1 MGGVTIFAVT
11 LCAVL
16 VAALARKFEFN
27 APLCVLAVALA
38 ASFIPTL
45 HEVEVEPELIL
56 GIVLPPLLY
65 SAALSSSLQ
74 DFRASIS
81 PILRLGVG
89 AVIVTT
95 AVVGVVVHAV
105 DPNIPISAALLLG
118 AVVAPPDAVSAA
130 AVGRKLGLPRRI
142 MTLLG
147 GESLINDATSL
158 TLFRVALASA
168 GATGALWQVG
178 LQAFTLAVIDGV
190 AVGLLLALAAQ
201 AIRSTLRD
209 PTTDTV
215 IGVLLPFVAYWLAEE
230 FEGSGVLAVV
240 AAGFYIGTASPRAT
254 VSTRLH
260 EEPIW
265 ASIDLLLESF
275 TFALIGLQLRWVI
288 ANVSESA
295 TEDTLHAFL
304 LTGLVFGVTIA
315 IRPIYIYATHYL
327 SLLRPPW
334 VRRPAPAPTL
344 SWRDL
349 LITSW
354 AGMRGVVTLA
364 AALAIPVRAEDGV
377 LIPGRA
383 TIQLAAYM
391 VAIGTLLLQGL
402 TLPGLI
408 RRLRISNADEA
419 AEDDA
424 EEARVRLLAARKA
437 SEVIH
442 AQVARWSDQ
451 MGKAEAERVA
461 RFATEAVLA
470 REAAAATL
478 LRPDSAADSDY
489 PELDEQL
496 GAALARVGRRIG
508 EVSAEDAAAKAETGD
523 GVGVARKGETGDGA
537 GAVRKAETGDGAG
550 TGEKAGVS
558 DKPKTHRTHA
568 ELRARGATLSVR
580 AAELRTRMIRAQ
592 RGVIVSERNAGR
604 LNETVM
610 RRMLRELDLEEESQE
625 ASWTNRL

>member
-1 MGGVTIFAVT
+1 VGGVTIFAVT

-16 VAALARKFEFN
+16 VAALARKFDVN
-27 APLCVLAVALA
+27 APLAVLGVALA
-38 ASFIPTL
+38 VSFIPSL
-45 HEVEVEPELIL
+45 QEIEVSPELIL

-74 DFRASIS
+74 DFRASLS

-95 AVVGVVVHAV
+95 LAVGFAVHAA
-105 DPNIPISAALLLG
+105 DPQITIGAALLLG

-142 MTLLG
+142 MTLIG
-147 GESLINDATSL
+147 GESLINDATAL
-158 TLFRVALASA
+158 TLFKVALAGA
-168 GATGALWQVG
+168 GTGGALWG
-178 LQAFTLAVIDGV
+178 LGVQAFVLAVIDGV
-190 AVGLLLALAAQ
+190 AVGLVLALAAQ

-215 IGVLLPFVAYWLAEE
+215 IGVLLPFAAYWLAEE
-230 FEGSGVLAVV
+230 FHGSGVLAVV
-240 AAGFYIGTASPRAT
+240 AAGFYIGQASPRAT

-288 ANVSESA
+288 QDVRESV
-295 TEDTLHAFL
+295 TEDTAHAFML
-304 LTGLVFGVTIA
+304 AALVFGVTVA
-315 IRPIYIYATHYL
+315 LRPLYVYATEYL
-327 SLLRPPW
+327 SGLRPPFFAKPT
-334 VRRPAPAPTL
+334 RPRL

-349 LITSW
+349 LVTSW

-364 AALAIPVRAEDGV
+364 AANAIPVRADDGV

-408 RRLRISNADEA
+408 RRLRISNADEL

-424 EEARVRLLAARKA
+424 EEARVRLLAARAA
-437 SEVIH
+437 SEVVQ
-442 AQVARWSDQ
+442 AQVARWSEK
-451 MGKAEAERVA
+451 MGRAEAERVA

-478 LRPDSAADSDY
+478 LRPERDSDRDY
-489 PELDEQL
+489 PEMDEL
-496 GAALARVGRRIG
+496 GAALARVGTRIAEAAG
-508 EVSAEDAAAKAETGD
+508 QDAHAPREGEDADEA
-523 GVGVARKGETGDGA
+523 
-537 GAVRKAETGDGAG
+537 
-550 TGEKAGVS
+550 
-558 DKPKTHRTHA
+558 HRRRRRTRA
-568 ELRARGATLSVR
+568 ELQARGATLSVR
-580 AAELRTRMIRAQ
+580 ASELRTKMIRAQ
-592 RGVIVSERNAGR
+592 RSVIVSERNAGR

-610 RRMLRELDLEEESQE
+610 RRMLRELDLEEESME

>member
-1 MGGVTIFAVT
+1 VGGVTIFAVT

-16 VAALARKFEFN
+16 VAALARKFQIN
-27 APLCVLAVALA
+27 APLAVLAVALA
-38 ASFIPTL
+38 VSFIPSL

-74 DFRASIS
+74 DFRVSIS

-95 AVVGVVVHAV
+95 VAVGLVVHWV
-105 DPNIPISAALLLG
+105 DPQITLGAALLLG
-118 AVVAPPDAVSAA
+118 AVVAPPDAVSAS

-158 TLFRVALASA
+158 TLFKVALAGA
-168 GATGALWQVG
+168 GASGLAWQVG
-178 LQAFTLAVIDGV
+178 VKAFTLAVVDGV
-190 AVGLLLALAAQ
+190 TVGLLLALAAQ

-209 PTTDTV
+209 PATDTV

-230 FEGSGVLAVV
+230 VHGSGVLAVV
-240 AAGFYIGTASPRAT
+240 AAGFYIGQASPRAT

-288 ANVSESA
+288 EDVRESA
-295 TEDTLHAFL
+295 TENTAHAFL
-304 LTGLVFGVTIA
+304 LAAVVFGVTVA
-315 IRPIYIYATHYL
+315 VRPVYIYATHYL
-327 SLLRPPW
+327 SLVRLPWARRGPTPP
-334 VRRPAPAPTL
+334 AL

-364 AALAIPVRAEDGV
+364 AANAIPVRADDGV
-377 LIPGRA
+377 LIPGHA
-383 TIQLAAYM
+383 SIQFAAYM

-402 TLPGLI
+402 TLPSLI
-408 RRLRISNADEA
+408 RRLGVTNTDEA

-437 SEVIH
+437 SEVIQ
-442 AQVARWSDQ
+442 AQVATWSEK

-478 LRPDSAADSDY
+478 LRPDTGVDEEEDEDY
-489 PELDEQL
+489 PDFAEL
-496 GAALARVGRRIG
+496 GAALARVGRRIAEPPHEG
-508 EVSAEDAAAKAETGD
+508 EEGGEGAQEPVK
-523 GVGVARKGETGDGA
+523 RKPTTE
-537 GAVRKAETGDGAG
+537 
-550 TGEKAGVS
+550 
-558 DKPKTHRTHA
+558 

-580 AAELRTRMIRAQ
+580 AAELRTKMIRAQ

-625 ASWTNRL
+625 SSWTNRL

>member
-16 VAALARKFEFN
+16 VAAVARKFGFN
-27 APLCVLAVALA
+27 APLAVLAVALA
-38 ASFIPTL
+38 ASFIPSL

-56 GIVLPPLLY
+56 GVVLPPLLY
-65 SAALSSSLQ
+65 SATLSSSLQ
-74 DFRASIS
+74 DFRTSIS

-95 AVVGVVVHAV
+95 AAVGLVVHWV
-105 DPNIPISAALLLG
+105 DPKITIGAALLLG

-158 TLFRVALASA
+158 TLFKVALAGVGAA
-168 GATGALWQVG
+168 GFSWQVG
-178 LQAFTLAVIDGV
+178 VQAFTLAVVDGV

-209 PTTDTV
+209 PATDTV
-215 IGVLLPFVAYWLAEE
+215 IGVLLPFVAYWAAEE
-230 FEGSGVLAVV
+230 FHGSGVLAVV
-240 AAGFYIGTASPRAT
+240 AAGFYIGQASPRAT

-288 ANVSESA
+288 EDVRESV
-295 TEDTLHAFL
+295 TEDTAHAFAL
-304 LTGLVFGVTIA
+304 AAVVFAVTIA
-315 IRPIYIYATHYL
+315 IRPVYIYATHYL
-327 SLLRPPW
+327 AMIRLPGKRRVVPVPVPPK
-334 VRRPAPAPTL
+334 L
-344 SWRDL
+344 SRRDL
-349 LITSW
+349 LILSW

-364 AALAIPVRAEDGV
+364 AANAIPVRADDGV

-391 VAIGTLLLQGL
+391 VAIGTVLLQGL
-402 TLPGLI
+402 TLPALI
-408 RRLRISNADEA
+408 RRLGISNSDEA

-437 SEVIH
+437 SEVVQ
-442 AQVARWSDQ
+442 AQVATWSER
-451 MGKAEAERVA
+451 MGREGAERIA
-461 RFATEAVLA
+461 RLATEAVLA

-478 LRPDSAADSDY
+478 LRPDASPRDDDD
-489 PELDEQL
+489 PGLEELD
-496 GAALARVGRRIG
+496 A
-508 EVSAEDAAAKAETGD
+508 
-523 GVGVARKGETGDGA
+523 
-537 GAVRKAETGDGAG
+537 
-550 TGEKAGVS
+550 
-558 DKPKTHRTHA
+558 
-568 ELRARGATLSVR
+568 
-580 AAELRTRMIRAQ
+580 
-592 RGVIVSERNAGR
+592 
-604 LNETVM
+604 
-610 RRMLRELDLEEESQE
+610 
-625 ASWTNRL
+625 